1 LAFTAFSTTSLKSFF
16 RPNPLSSIPPADC
29 RSAANLLTR
38 HEARRIALNIAKLL
52 AAEAFGLFFKQW
64 KIRAHLDDA
73 PNRRV
78 TVCRSIQ
85 REE

>member
-1 LAFTAFSTTSLKSFF
+1 MRGIFIACCARAVSAHATAAP
-16 RPNPLSSIPPADC
+16 PNK
-29 RSAANLLTR
+29 AAKLLTR
-38 HEARRIALNIAKLL
+38 DEARRIALNIAKLL